1 MTSYTYYVCK
11 DCGASFRTND
21 DTLTTATPDY
31 PRPTCDG
38 DVRERSLSSVAE
50 AFD

>member
-1 MTSYTYYVCK
+1 MTSYTYYQCK
-11 DCGASFRTND
+11 SCDCEFRTRD
-21 DTLTTATPDY
+21 STITTASPDC
-31 PRPTCDG
+31 PKPTCDG